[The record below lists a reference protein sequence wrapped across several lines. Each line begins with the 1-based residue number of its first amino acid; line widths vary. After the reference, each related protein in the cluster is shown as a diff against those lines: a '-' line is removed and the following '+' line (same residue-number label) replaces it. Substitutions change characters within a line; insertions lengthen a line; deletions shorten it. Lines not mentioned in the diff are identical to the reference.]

1 MPWQP
6 HRAVIKSPLRRRIR
20 NTSIILRPIYKRGT
34 VPINTG
40 KSTQTTW
47 TRGKAYQDAEQ
58 RYQDALLLA
67 ESMRQTAYEAA
78 QAQLDQDLENAA
90 SVFSSHTEQYYLDYY
105 RSLNSILTAY
115 DSLVEAALVQ
125 VNTALDEA
133 GQIYLQGECAAW
145 LRYEQA
151 AGMINEWL
159 ESKRTQLNDQLER
172 RVEAAIDEWHEKEA
186 VAWQDYQNAMAQML
200 GQEQPREIKT
210 DPPDQPRVP
219 PLPPQG
225 VDQAQR
231 KVPER
236 QTNSF
241 RDLKIPDLF
250 KQWASHLWEQKIR
263 FQVDKIPDPT
273 SWDSL
278 AEWFRRMR
286 NRIPAS
292 ILYVGLLKNLD
303 SFKAGITVSGIVG
316 KETYKIQKVEV
327 VQNQRHW
334 SVTVPKRILQ
344 TLRDILPGG
353 TGDQLGVRF
362 EVKIKQQEIAEDGS
376 WVALMPLHSKGYL
389 FASTPKAIWTGHLRK
404 SLSRRSNF
412 CWLPACNAGNLSSG
426 KWHARREGI
435 VVWAG
440 STTAC

>member
-1 MPWQP
+1 
-6 HRAVIKSPLRRRIR
+6 V
-20 NTSIILRPIYKRGT
+20 
-34 VPINTG
+34 
-40 KSTQTTW
+40 
-47 TRGKAYQDAEQ
+47 
-58 RYQDALLLA
+58 
-67 ESMRQTAYEAA
+67 
-78 QAQLDQDLENAA
+78 QL
-90 SVFSSHTEQYYLDYY
+90 
-105 RSLNSILTAY
+105 
-115 DSLVEAALVQ
+115 
-125 VNTALDEA
+125 NTALDEA

-200 GQEQPREIKT
+200 GQEQPRERKT

-376 WVALMPLHSKGYL
+376 WVRITLEYFFETHGALGSAD
-389 FASTPKAIWTGHLRK
+389 ASAFQGVLIRVNDQGDLDWTLTQI
-404 SLSRRSNF
+404 SF
-412 CWLPACNAGNLSSG
+412 P
-426 KWHARREGI
+426 
-435 VVWAG
+435 
-440 STTAC
+440 